1 MAADTA
7 PSRKDLLAALRAS
20 RDEVV
25 TLVRRLSPEQLEEGR
40 YENGWNGRQILAHL
54 ASIEWTYPRLIDI
67 ARTPPAPV
75 RPESTGDPPTREMR
89 GGNDAYNDRQVAKR
103 SHLPVAE
110 LLAEFERNRAATIAA
125 VESADD
131 ELFTRQIRSAGGV
144 VGPLAAVFH
153 QVAVMHVLGHAR
165 DIGPPAAQVESP
177 PSVTLAMLHELYD
190 YHWWANR
197 RLWQVT
203 AALSDASIRRDLG
216 SHFSLPTLK
225 GMLVHMFGVEANWL
239 SRWTG
244 EPSPRSITESDFAD
258 LQALRQAWD
267 DVETRQHVFIGAL
280 RPENLHR
287 QIEFTSTAFPRPDGR
302 PYRLPLSALL
312 LHVPNHATHHRSELA
327 TMLTIVSGSPPD
339 TGMVSYQIRKTN
351 QLD

>member
-1 MAADTA
+1 MPTDTA
-7 PSRKDLLAALRAS
+7 PSKQDLLVALRAS
-20 RDEVV
+20 HDEVL
-25 TLVRRLSPEQLEEGR
+25 TLVRGLSPEQLEEGR

-67 ARTPPAPV
+67 ARTPPEPP
-75 RPESTGDPPTREMR
+75 RSDPPTREMR

-110 LLAEFERNRAATIAA
+110 LLAEFERNRAVTIAA

-144 VGPLAAVFH
+144 VGPLAVVFH
-153 QVAVMHVLGHAR
+153 QVAVMHVRGHAR
-165 DIGPPAAQVESP
+165 EIGTSAARAAVEN
-177 PSVTLAMLHELYD
+177 PSSVSLAMLHELYD

-197 RLWQVT
+197 RLWEVT

-239 SRWTG
+239 SRWNG
-244 EPSPRSITESDFAD
+244 EPSPRPVTESDFAD
-258 LQALRQAWD
+258 LRALRQAWD
-267 DVETRQHVFIGAL
+267 DLETRQRAFIDAI
-280 RPENLHR
+280 RPEDLHH
-287 QIEFTSTAFPRPDGR
+287 QIEFTSMAFPRPDGR

-312 LHVPNHATHHRSELA
+312 MHLPNHATHHRSELA

-339 TGMVSYQIRKTN
+339 TGMVSYQLRKTN